1 MAGEDINSILSTPV
15 CFVTQKCLVSWDTYT
30 FCTSN
35 WGSSCTDCYPP
46 RTAEQTQVPG
56 MQSSLKGHQAMCPNL
71 RQRAEWVDSPG
82 TVIYHCPCHS
92 PPSSPNPKNVKIKFL
107 KCLFQSKHYNEDVN
121 LALIFFFFIY
131 RNCNT
136 VSSFKIACFLTKLSP
151 LSLSTHDTGMEQEQR
166 FSWTTFSMSLSN
178 LSAIPA
184 NILVKLCIPCLSLPW
199 LVLLCSLLPH
209 FSVRLLDLG
218 PQTLEFPWITS
229 ESLEQV
235 LKSYE

>member
-71 RQRAEWVDSPG
+71 RQKAEWVDGPG
-82 TVIYHCPCHS
+82 TVIYHRPCHS
-92 PPSSPNPKNVKIKFL
+92 PPSSPNPQNVKIKFF

-121 LALIFFFFIY
+121 LALIFFSLYTETATLSQVSKFLGFSSNSALWASAPMTPEGSGNKGFHELLSTCHHQISQPFLLISWW
-131 RNCNT
+131 NCA
-136 VSSFKIACFLTKLSP
+136 FLACPCPDLFSRAPSYPT
-151 LSLSTHDTGMEQEQR
+151 SLSG
-166 FSWTTFSMSLSN
+166 
-178 LSAIPA
+178 
-184 NILVKLCIPCLSLPW
+184 C
-199 LVLLCSLLPH
+199 
-209 FSVRLLDLG
+209 
-218 PQTLEFPWITS
+218 
-229 ESLEQV
+229 
-235 LKSYE
+235 